1 MYGLNFKIYKI
12 LLVASIAKQT
22 PPKPKFNPSLSISLY
37 TLALNLRRQMRSQSE
52 FFGVFIT
59 LLGGVLWGF
68 SSVCGQYL
76 FTQKGVS
83 ADWLVPYR
91 LGLAGLAMVAYYV
104 ARSPRL
110 AFAPLK
116 DRVLLP
122 QLLIYA
128 FFGLMMTQYSYFC
141 GVELSNAAVATVI
154 QYSAPALILG
164 VVCFLQR
171 RAPKKVELIALIFA
185 VLGVVLLA
193 THGDLGSLVIS
204 AEALV
209 WCLISALGVVI
220 YSLIPTKLNQKY
232 PVALNLGWGMVIGG
246 GALALYTRVWQLGG
260 VSDAQ
265 GFAALAAVVILGTI
279 CAFSFYMTGLKIIGA
294 SRASMI
300 ACIEPVSAAAFAYF
314 WLGTEFVFLDFAG
327 FTLIISCIFLLAKDR
342 KKA

>member
-1 MYGLNFKIYKI
+1 
-12 LLVASIAKQT
+12 
-22 PPKPKFNPSLSISLY
+22 
-37 TLALNLRRQMRSQSE
+37 MRSQSE

-59 LLGGVLWGF
+59 LLGGALWGF

-91 LGLAGLAMVAYYV
+91 LGLAGLAMVAYYL

-110 AFAPLK
+110 ALAPLK
-116 DRVLLP
+116 DRALLP

-154 QYSAPALILG
+154 QYSAPALILA
-164 VVCFLQR
+164 VVCFLER
-171 RAPKKVELIALIFA
+171 RVPKKVELIALIFA

-232 PVALNLGWGMVIGG
+232 P
-246 GALALYTRVWQLGG
+246 
-260 VSDAQ
+260 
-265 GFAALAAVVILGTI
+265 
-279 CAFSFYMTGLKIIGA
+279 
-294 SRASMI
+294 SR
-300 ACIEPVSAAAFAYF
+300 
-314 WLGTEFVFLDFAG
+314 
-327 FTLIISCIFLLAKDR
+327 
-342 KKA
+342 

>member
-1 MYGLNFKIYKI
+1 
-12 LLVASIAKQT
+12 
-22 PPKPKFNPSLSISLY
+22 
-37 TLALNLRRQMRSQSE
+37 MRSQSE

-68 SSVCGQYL
+68 SGVCGQYL
-76 FTQKGVS
+76 FTQKGVG

-91 LGLAGLAMVAYYV
+91 LSLAGLAMVAYYL
-104 ARSPRL
+104 ARSPRAAL
-110 AFAPLK
+110 APLK
-116 DRVLLP
+116 DRALLP

-128 FFGLMMTQYSYFC
+128 IFGLMMTQYAYFYSI
-141 GVELSNAAVATVI
+141 ELSNVAVATVI
-154 QYSAPALILG
+154 QYSAPALILA

-171 RAPKKVELIALIFA
+171 RAPKKVELIALILA
-185 VLGVVLLA
+185 VLGVMLLA

-232 PVALNLGWGMVIGG
+232 PIALNLGWGMVIGG
-246 GALALYTRVWQLGG
+246 GALALYTQVWRLGG

-279 CAFSFYMTGLKIIGA
+279 CAFSFYMTGVKMIGA

-314 WLGTEFVFLDFAG
+314 WLGTEFVFLDFTG
-327 FTLIISCIFLLAKDR
+327 FVLIISCIFLLARDDKSKSVKFSANFTANKDR
-342 KKA
+342 AGAKFR